1 MQAPQHFKAYRT
13 FQEDGVVRSR
23 FVEMAPTDLDPGDVL
38 VRTKYST
45 INYKDAL
52 SYNGA
57 GRIMRKF
64 PTVGGI
70 DMAGTVEGSADPRF
84 RRGDKVIVHAY
95 DFGVAHDGGDAEYTR
110 VPAHWGVRRPQAKP
124 ALDPIP
130 LCPAALPPAPPLSPP

>member
-1 MQAPQHFKAYRT
+1 MHRFKAYRT
-13 FQEDGVVRSR
+13 FEDDKVVSSR
-23 FVEMAPTDLDPGDVL
+23 FVEMTEDDLDPGDVI

-84 RRGDKVIVHAY
+84 KRGDKVIVHAIGTPRDGQFVPDRLAQLHRTVGTVY
-95 DFGVAHDGGDAEYTR
+95 AEQLHTTQDERHDRGIELRPGG
-110 VPAHWGVRRPQAKP
+110 
-124 ALDPIP
+124 
-130 LCPAALPPAPPLSPP
+130 